1 MHPTSDKGTGPGG
14 PLRSDDADGAA
25 SVPHDTLAGQVGP
38 VQPINDDW
46 RARWTTEHE
55 EALSEATDTL
65 ATAQLVMERHGIDPT
80 EARLLLTGCMEAG
93 TRVAC
98 CEADLTVETI
108 AVHFPGIAQAIRAVY
123 EHTQAGSSLDGLTC
137 CDDGATL

>member
-1 MHPTSDKGTGPGG
+1 MCTNAEGNLT
-14 PLRSDDADGAA
+14 RDAADAA
-25 SVPHDTLAGQVGP
+25 SVPHDTIAAVIGP
-38 VQPINDDW
+38 VQRINDDW
-46 RARWTTEHE
+46 RARWTKEHD
-55 EALSEATDTL
+55 EALDQATETL
-65 ATAQLVMERHGIDPT
+65 TTAQLVMERHGIDAT

-137 CDDGATL
+137 CDDGAKL